1 MRRALLLLAIV
12 GPLVGCGP
20 MRTPVTPGPA
30 APDPAVSAPAA
41 AGHADIPEAAWTR
54 PLGEPFPEAARA
66 ADVGYPLL
74 DDGPYQGLPLGGL
87 GSGSIGRTYRGD
99 FARWHTQVG
108 VHRYAPAW
116 ANQFSVY
123 TEQGGGSQ
131 DAAQPLRQAHV
142 LYAGERPPILADWG
156 WDYPVGAGSYAALF
170 PRAWYSYSWE
180 RLPVRLTQE
189 QLSPV
194 IPGNYR
200 ESSYP
205 AAAFI
210 WRAEN
215 PGAAPVTVSLMLTWE
230 NFLGLDEAARRS
242 GAVNTVRRE
251 GDLVG
256 IEMGRAGGYGGEPG
270 GGSVALLAREAPGV
284 AVSYAGRF
292 PVDGSGRAI
301 WEDFAADGALANSDD
316 PAPSA
321 GEPIAAAL
329 AVTFTLG
336 PGEVREL
343 PFALA
348 WDQPAD
354 RFPAGATWYRRYTR
368 FFGRDGDNAWAI
380 AAETM
385 ARHPA
390 WREQI
395 VAWQRPILDDP
406 ARPLWYKTAL
416 FNELYYLV
424 DGGTLWGDEAGALEA
439 GEPPEGEMGGF
450 AYLECFDY
458 PFYATHD
465 VAFYSSWAMLQLW
478 PELERA
484 EMLAFAA
491 TVGDHDPREVTIGA
505 TGKRAPRKL
514 PGAMPHDLGAP
525 FEDPLRQANAYTWQD
540 INVWKDLNLKYVLR
554 AYRDYVLLDDRA
566 LLDALWPSIPAALD
580 YLRPFDRDGDGLLD
594 HEGADQTYDT
604 WAMEGASA
612 YTGGLLI
619 AALEAGVKMA
629 ELQGDGARAAEW
641 RAWADG
647 ARASFEAKLWNG
659 EYYDYDSGAGANHD
673 SVMADQ
679 LAGQWYAGALGLPA
693 VAPQGHIDS
702 ALHTIYELNVMGFQG
717 GAMGAV
723 NGMRPDGAVDAT
735 DMQSREVWSGVTY
748 GLAALMLQEGLEE
761 EGWRTAWGAYNVTYV
776 THGLWFRTPEA
787 WYADGSYRASMYMR
801 PQAIWA
807 IEHALGR

>member
-1 MRRALLLLAIV
+1 MRRWLLFLGLGAL
-12 GPLVGCGP
+12 LVGCGSA
-20 MRTPVTPGPA
+20 A
-30 APDPAVSAPAA
+30 APATPEPAVPETAA
-41 AGHADIPEAAWTR
+41 VSPFDIPEAAWMR
-54 PLGEPFPEAARA
+54 PLGDPFPDAARA
-66 ADVGYPLL
+66 ANLGYPLV

-87 GSGSIGRTYRGD
+87 GSGSIGRSYRGD
-99 FARWHTQVG
+99 FARWHTEVG

-123 TEQGGGSQ
+123 VERGGEG
-131 DAAQPLRQAHV
+131 QAHV
-142 LYAGERPPILADWG
+142 LYAGERPPLLADWA

-180 RLPVRLTQE
+180 RLPVRLVQE
-189 QLSPV
+189 QFSPV

-205 AAAFI
+205 AAAFV

-215 PGAAPVTVSLMLTWE
+215 PGDTPVTVSLMLSWE
-230 NFLGLDEAARRS
+230 NFLGPDEAARRS

-251 GDLVG
+251 GELVG
-256 IEMGRAGGYGGEPG
+256 IEMGRAGGYSGQRG
-270 GGSVALLAREAPGV
+270 GGSIAILTREAPGLT
-284 AVSYAGRF
+284 VSYVGRF
-292 PVDGSGRAI
+292 PVDGSGKPL
-301 WEDFAADGALANSDD
+301 WDDFAADGTLANSDD
-316 PAPSA
+316 PTPSD

-329 AVTFTLG
+329 AVRFTLG
-336 PGEVREL
+336 PGEAREL

-348 WDQPAD
+348 WDQPAAH
-354 RFPAGATWYRRYTR
+354 FPAGAVWYKRYTR

-380 AAETM
+380 AAETL
-385 ARHPA
+385 AQHQA

-395 VAWQRPILDDP
+395 AAWQQPILDDP
-406 ARPLWYKTAL
+406 ERPLWYKTAL

-424 DGGTLWGDEAGALEA
+424 DGGTLWGDEASTLES
-439 GEPPEGEMGGF
+439 GEPPTSEMGGF

-465 VAFYSSWAMLQLW
+465 VAFYSSWALLQLW

-491 TVGDHDPREVTIGA
+491 TVDDHDPRQVTIGA
-505 TGKRAPRKL
+505 TGRVAPRKL

-540 INVWKDLNLKYVLR
+540 INIWKDLNLKYVLR
-554 AYRDYVLLDDRA
+554 AYRDYALLDDKA
-566 LLDALWPSIPAALD
+566 LLDALWPSIPTALD

-619 AALEAGVKMA
+619 AALEAAVKMA

-641 RAWADG
+641 RAWADQ

-659 EYYDYDSGAGANHD
+659 RYYDYDSGGENHD

-693 VAPQGHIDS
+693 VAPKERIDS
-702 ALHTIYELNVMGFQG
+702 ALRTVYELNVMGFQG
-717 GAMGAV
+717 GEMGAV
-723 NGMRPDGAVDAT
+723 NGMRPDGTVDGT

-748 GLAALMLQEGLEE
+748 GLAALMLQEGLVE

-787 WYADGSYRASMYMR
+787 WYADGTYRASMYMR